1 MARSTSSAMELKF
14 WASLMGS
21 AVLMLESGVRVNFQT
36 IFAVAGGAVG
46 LPIFFSRV
54 KPVLSGLAGKRCL
67 QRRRRALKCKKWP
80 TYSSST

>member
-1 MARSTSSAMELKF
+1 MAYPGPEPVGPTSSAMELKF

-46 LPIFFSRV
+46 LPIFF
-54 KPVLSGLAGKRCL
+54 
-67 QRRRRALKCKKWP
+67 
-80 TYSSST
+80 

>member
-1 MARSTSSAMELKF
+1 MELKF

-46 LPIFFSRV
+46 LPIFF
-54 KPVLSGLAGKRCL
+54 
-67 QRRRRALKCKKWP
+67 
-80 TYSSST
+80 

>member
-1 MARSTSSAMELKF
+1 MAYPGPEPVGPTSSAMELKF

-54 KPVLSGLAGKRCL
+54 KPVLSGLPVQSDVFNAAAAR
-67 QRRRRALKCKKWP
+67 
-80 TYSSST
+80 